1 MRRILTLAVGVV
13 WLALCAIEVFITR
26 DFHEQGR
33 VMRRWAVRLLR
44 LAGIPWTV
52 TGLEHL
58 EGLPPCVIVSNHLS
72 SVDIPFIFA
81 VLPRTFRMVA
91 KAELR
96 WVPLIG
102 WIIRWGR
109 FVTVHRHEHHKAMQE
124 MEGVE
129 WLFAHGA
136 DLYMA
141 AEGTRSRDGTML
153 PFKKGPFVLSI
164 QHGVP
169 ILPITLVGTDRV
181 MPRKTL
187 TPRPGI
193 PMACVIHPAVF
204 PDGYSYGDRNA
215 YRDRVRAIVVS
226 GLEARPLPNKAQ

>member
-1 MRRILTLAVGVV
+1 MRRLLTFPAGLVCISLCAAELLFTRDVHRQGRIMRKWARRILHV
-13 WLALCAIEVFITR
+13 
-26 DFHEQGR
+26 
-33 VMRRWAVRLLR
+33 
-44 LAGIPWTV
+44 AGIPWTA

-58 EGLPPCVIVSNHLS
+58 EGLPPCIIVSNHLS
-72 SVDIPFIFA
+72 SVDIPFLFA
-81 VLPRTFRMVA
+81 VHPRTFRMVA

-96 WVPLIG
+96 RVPLIG
-102 WIIRWGR
+102 WIIRRGR
-109 FVTVHRHEHHKAMQE
+109 FVTVHRHEHHTAMRE

-141 AEGTRSRDGTML
+141 AEGTRTRDGKTL

-181 MPRKTL
+181 MPRKSL
-187 TPRPGI
+187 SPHPGI

-204 PDGYSYGDRNA
+204 PDGYSYGDRDA
-215 YRDRVRAIVVS
+215 YRDRVRAIVVG
-226 GLEARPLPNKAQ
+226 GLEPPPPTKK

>member
-1 MRRILTLAVGVV
+1 MRRVLTFLIGLGFLSICAV
-13 WLALCAIEVFITR
+13 EVFCTR
-26 DFHEQGR
+26 DVHRQGR
-33 VMRRWAVRLLR
+33 IMRKWARRLLW
-44 LAGIPWTV
+44 LGGVPWEV
-52 TGLEHL
+52 RGLENL
-58 EGLPPCVIVSNHLS
+58 EGLPPCIIVSNHLS

-91 KAELR
+91 KMELR
-96 WVPLIG
+96 RVPLIG

-109 FVTVHRHEHHKAMQE
+109 FVTIHRHAHHQAMRE
-124 MEGVE
+124 LSGVE

-141 AEGTRSRDGTML
+141 AEGTRSRNGTLL

-169 ILPITLVGTDRV
+169 ILPVTLIGTDRV

-187 TPRPGI
+187 APHAGI
-193 PMACVIHPAVF
+193 PMRCVIHPPVF
-204 PDGYSYGDRNA
+204 PGALEYKDRDA
-215 YRDRVRAIVVS
+215 YRDKVRAIVES
-226 GLEARPLPNKAQ
+226 GLPTEP